1 MGSSFKEV
9 EVLANLNNGAIE
21 ELFAP
26 ELQKVLNNMGDS
38 NTSFKSAREIN
49 IKIKFRLT
57 NESRENAVSEI
68 SVSSKIAQPKAHE
81 SNIYL
86 ENTGHGVLA
95 LFKEPEVQPE
105 LENVTEFKKSE
116 EA

>member
-1 MGSSFKEV
+1 MSNFQEV

-26 ELQKVLNNMGDS
+26 ELQKVLNNLADN
-38 NTSFKSAREIN
+38 NTSWKVGRELN

-57 NESRENAVSEI
+57 NKSRDNAVSEV

-86 ENTGHGVLA
+86 ESDGKNILA
-95 LFKEPEVQPE
+95 LTKKPEVQPE
-105 LENVTEFKKSE
+105 LDIKPGIHEK

>member
-21 ELFAP
+21 EMFQP
-26 ELQKVLNNMGDS
+26 ELQKVLNNLGDS
-38 NTSFKSAREIN
+38 NTSWKQAREIN
-49 IKIKFRLT
+49 IKVKIRLT
-57 NESRENAVSEI
+57 NEARENAVTEV
-68 SVSSKIAQPKAHE
+68 SVVSKVAPSKAHE

-95 LFKEPEVQPE
+95 LFKEVEVQPDLDNITPISKE
-105 LENVTEFKKSE
+105 M
-116 EA
+116 